1 MLVKTYSEIVIR
13 PVGNGLIVE
22 PLPKLLENN
31 MTPRPEGILVFTHID
46 AFTLWFTDHVLEHK
60 ETQS

>member
-22 PLPKLLENN
+22 PLPKMLENN
-31 MTPRPEGILVFTHID
+31 MTPRPEGILVFTRIGDFNSWFNAYVID
-46 AFTLWFTDHVLEHK
+46 DK
-60 ETQS
+60 EAK